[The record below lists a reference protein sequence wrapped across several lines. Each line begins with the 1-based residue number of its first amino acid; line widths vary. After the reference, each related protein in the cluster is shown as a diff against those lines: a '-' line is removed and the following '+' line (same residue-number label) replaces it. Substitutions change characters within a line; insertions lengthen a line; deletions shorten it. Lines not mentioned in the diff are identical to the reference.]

1 MLGII
6 GGTGLAEQ
14 NQFGWGALERKQN
27 VETPFGGGCDTPVSV
42 EHWRLG
48 SEEVLFL
55 PRHGFKHSVP
65 PHRINYRANIWALK
79 HLGVTQIIAVNAVG
93 GIISTL
99 KPGTFIVPDQLIDYT
114 SDREMTFFDGLF
126 EDVNHADFTEPYTPS
141 LRSLIL
147 TAASDVNS
155 RSGLKASIVSQ
166 GCYACT
172 QGPRLETAA
181 EIKRLAADGCD
192 IVGMTGMPE
201 ASLAREAE
209 LDYACFAFVVNL
221 AAGVGSGSIKLQEV
235 FEEVNRC
242 RTFIAETLG
251 NCVAQ
256 LNI

>member
-6 GGTGLAEQ
+6 GGTGLAEP
-14 NQFGWGALERKQN
+14 NQFGWGELQRQKN
-27 VETPFGGGCDTPVSV
+27 VETPFDVDCNIPVSV
-42 EHWRLG
+42 EHWRFG
-48 SEEVLFL
+48 TEEVLFL

-65 PHRINYRANIWALK
+65 PHQINYRANIWALK
-79 HLGVTQIIAVNAVG
+79 HLGVTQIIAINAVG
-93 GIISTL
+93 GITSTL
-99 KPGTFIVPDQLIDYT
+99 KPGTFIVPHQLIDYT
-114 SDREMTFFDGLF
+114 SNREMTFFDELSGN
-126 EDVNHADFTEPYTPS
+126 VNHVDFTEPYTES

-147 TAASDVNS
+147 NAARDVNS
-155 RSGLKASIVSQ
+155 KSGPKASIVSQ

-221 AAGVGSGSIKLQEV
+221 AAGVGSGSIKFQEV
-235 FEEVNRC
+235 LEEVNRC

-251 NCVAQ
+251 NCVTQ
-256 LNI
+256 LNV